1 MSSNTILIVDDD
13 EMIRI
18 LLRQALS
25 KESYTVYEA
34 ENGIKAMD
42 LCDMHHPDVVLL
54 DVNLPDISGFEV
66 CQFIRGSAYGA
77 DIPVIMITGMDDTK
91 SIEKAYEYGATDFII
106 KPINWYLISHHV
118 RYIIRTNNHLK
129 ALRKSEQKL
138 EHAQNFARL
147 GYWELNIKKDYLS
160 FSKQLTE
167 LLGISCSHFEYGLDY
182 LLMLVHPSERL
193 YVKTVINQAQVDGKK
208 FHLDAR
214 LLLANE
220 QLMFIQLQGKK
231 AINRK
236 KEVLINGI
244 IQDVSELRKSQSR
257 LNHIAHHDALTELP
271 NRTLFQ
277 LQFEMSLQR
286 ALHHNQKV
294 ALLFIDLDRFKNV
307 NDSLGHDIGDALLCQ
322 VANRIV
328 SIIRPN
334 DTAARLGGDEFAVI
348 LNDIED
354 IDNACSLA
362 QRIISVFE
370 QPFNLGS
377 KVLYS
382 EASIGISIYPE
393 HGDTPAR
400 LLRNAD
406 TAMYQA
412 KCSENKI
419 EFYSDEL
426 TAVTLK
432 KWSMENELR
441 KALKEKSFILLY
453 QPKVDPKS
461 GHIIGVEALVRWKK
475 DGELISPI
483 EFIPTAENTGLI
495 IPLGKRILEQAV
507 MQLAAWQG
515 TICEHL
521 SIAVNVSGRQLRNDN
536 LDGYIETLLKEHDVN
551 PGLLELEITEDFL
564 IQGDSKNNSLEVIN
578 SLNKLGVNM
587 AIDDF
592 GTGYSSMAQLKNLP
606 ISTLKI
612 DKSFVDGIPD
622 SKKDIAIIKSI
633 INIAK
638 NLELEIVAEG
648 AETAE
653 QVAFLKENECDFIQG
668 YFYSKPISEKLI
680 MEIIKNKATIEINR
694 QLTSVTQL
702 GKE

>member
-1 MSSNTILIVDDD
+1 MSSSKTILIVDDD

-18 LLRQALS
+18 LLRQSLS
-25 KESYTVYEA
+25 NESYTIYEA
-34 ENGIKAMD
+34 ENAVNAMD
-42 LCDMHHPDVVLL
+42 LCDKYHPDLVLL
-54 DVNLPDISGFEV
+54 DVNLPDFSGFEV
-66 CQFIRGSAYGA
+66 CQFIRESSYGE
-77 DIPVIMITGMDDTK
+77 DTPIVMITGMDDTQ

-106 KPINWYLISHHV
+106 KPINWYLIQHHI
-118 RYIIRTNNHLK
+118 RYVIRTSNQLD
-129 ALRKSEQKL
+129 ALRKSERKL

-147 GYWELNIKKDYLS
+147 GYWELNTEKDSLS
-160 FSKQLTE
+160 FSQQLTT
-167 LLGISCSHFEYGLDY
+167 LLGVSCSHFEYGSDY
-182 LLMLVHPSERL
+182 LLKLVHPAERL
-193 YVKTVINQAQVDGKK
+193 YVQTVINQARIDGKK

-214 LLLANE
+214 LLLASG
-220 QLMFIQLQGKK
+220 QLMYIQLQGQKV
-231 AINRK
+231 ISLN

-244 IQDVSELRKSQSR
+244 IQDVSELKKSQSR

-328 SIIRPN
+328 SMIRPN

-348 LNDIED
+348 LNNIED
-354 IDNACSLA
+354 INNAHSLS

-370 QPFNLGS
+370 QPFNLGA
-377 KVLYS
+377 KVVYS

-393 HGDTPAR
+393 HGDTPER

-412 KCSENKI
+412 KKSIKKI
-419 EFYSDEL
+419 EIYSTEL
-426 TAVTLK
+426 TTVTQK

-441 KALKEKSFILLY
+441 KALKNDEFILEY
-453 QPKVDPKS
+453 QPKVDPFK
-461 GHIIGVEALVRWKK
+461 GHIIGVEALVRWRKNNK
-475 DGELISPI
+475 IIGPI
-483 EFIPTAENTGLI
+483 EFIPTAEETGLI
-495 IPLGKRILEQAV
+495 IPLGKWVLTQAV
-507 MQLAAWQG
+507 MQLASWQG
-515 TICEHL
+515 TPCKNL
-521 SIAVNVSGRQLRNDN
+521 TIAVNVSGRQLRNNN
-536 LDGYIETLLKEHDVN
+536 LNDYIDKLLKQHNVAPEY
-551 PGLLELEITEDFL
+551 LELEITEDFL
-564 IQGDSKNNSLEVIN
+564 IKSDSIDNGVEELCR
-578 SLNKLGVNM
+578 LNKLGISM

-592 GTGYSSMAQLKNLP
+592 GTGYSSLAQLKNLP

-633 INIAK
+633 ISFAK
-638 NLELEIVAEG
+638 NLELNIVAEG
-648 AETAE
+648 AETQK
-653 QVAFLKENECDFIQG
+653 QVVCLKSYGCDFIQG
-668 YFYSKPISEKLI
+668 YFYSKPVSANQI
-680 MEIIKNKATIEINR
+680 MVLLKQQITID
-694 QLTSVTQL
+694 
-702 GKE
+702 

>member
-25 KESYTVYEA
+25 KESYNVYEA
-34 ENGIKAMD
+34 ESGTKAMD

-54 DVNLPDISGFEV
+54 DVNLPDINGFEV
-66 CQFIRGSAYGA
+66 CQFIRGTAYGA

-106 KPINWYLISHHV
+106 KPINWYLISHHI
-118 RYIIRTNNHLK
+118 RYIIRTSNHLK

-147 GYWELNIKKDYLS
+147 GYWELNIKKDSLS
-160 FSKQLTE
+160 FSKQLTK
-167 LLGISCSHFEYGLDY
+167 LLGVSCSNFEYGMDY
-182 LLMLVHPSERL
+182 LLMLIHPSERL
-193 YVKTVINQAQVDGKK
+193 YIKTVINQAQVDGKK

-214 LLLANE
+214 LLLGNDH
-220 QLMFIQLQGKK
+220 LMFIQFQGQKVI
-231 AINRK
+231 ARN
-236 KEVLINGI
+236 KEVLLNGI

-277 LQFEMSLQR
+277 LQFDMSLQR
-286 ALHHNQKV
+286 AVHHNQKV

-322 VANRIV
+322 VANRILGV
-328 SIIRPN
+328 IRPS

-348 LNDIED
+348 LNDVED
-354 IDNACSLA
+354 IENVFSLGE
-362 QRIISVFE
+362 RITSVFD
-370 QPFNLGS
+370 QPFHLES

-382 EASIGISIYPE
+382 QASIGISIYPD

-412 KCSENKI
+412 KQSKNKMEI
-419 EFYSDEL
+419 YSDEL

-453 QPKVDPKS
+453 QPKVDPIT
-461 GHIIGVEALVRWKK
+461 GLIVGVEALVRWKK
-475 DGELISPI
+475 DGKLISPI

-495 IPLGKRILEQAV
+495 IPLGKRILKKAV
-507 MQLAAWQG
+507 MQLAAWKG
-515 TICEHL
+515 TFCEHL

-536 LDGYIETLLKEHDVN
+536 LDEYIDILLKEYEID
-551 PGLLELEITEDFL
+551 PTLLELEITEDFL
-564 IQGDSKNNSLEVIN
+564 IQGDTKNNSLEALN
-578 SLNKLGVNM
+578 SINKLGVSM

-612 DKSFVDGIPD
+612 DKSFVDGISD
-622 SKKDIAIIKSI
+622 SKKDVAIIKSI

-638 NLELEIVAEG
+638 NLELEIIAEG

-653 QVAFLKENECDFIQG
+653 QVAFLKENECDYIQG

-680 MEIIKNKATIEINR
+680 MELIEKRTIIEINH
-694 QLTSVTQL
+694 TIS
-702 GKE
+702 

>member
-354 IDNACSLA
+354 IGNACSLA

>member
-91 SIEKAYEYGATDFII
+91 SIERAYEYGATDFII

-118 RYIIRTNNHLK
+118 RYIIRTSNHLK

-167 LLGISCSHFEYGLDY
+167 LLGISCSNFEYGLDY
-182 LLMLVHPSERL
+182 LIMLVHPSERL

-231 AINRK
+231 VINRK
-236 KEVLINGI
+236 KEVLISGI

-441 KALKEKSFILLY
+441 KALKENSFVLLY

-515 TICEHL
+515 TLCEHL

-536 LDGYIETLLKEHDVN
+536 LDGYIETILKEHEVN
-551 PGLLELEITEDFL
+551 PALLELEITEDFL

-638 NLELEIVAEG
+638 NLELDIVAEG

-653 QVAFLKENECDFIQG
+653 QVAFLKENACDFIQG

-680 MEIIKNKATIEINR
+680 MELIKNKATIEINR
-694 QLTSVTQL
+694 QLTL
-702 GKE
+702 

>member
-91 SIEKAYEYGATDFII
+91 SIERAYEYGATDFII

-118 RYIIRTNNHLK
+118 RYIIRTSNHLK

-167 LLGISCSHFEYGLDY
+167 LLGISCSNFEYGLDY
-182 LLMLVHPSERL
+182 LIMLVHPSERL

-214 LLLANE
+214 LLLANDH
-220 QLMFIQLQGKK
+220 LMFIQFQGQKV
-231 AINRK
+231 INRK
-236 KEVLINGI
+236 KEVLISGI
-244 IQDVSELRKSQSR
+244 IQDVSELRQSQSR

-286 ALHHNQKV
+286 ALHHSQKV

-322 VANRIV
+322 VANRITSV
-328 SIIRPN
+328 IRPN

-348 LNDIED
+348 LNDVED
-354 IDNACSLA
+354 INNVFCLG
-362 QRIISVFE
+362 QRILSVFD

-382 EASIGISIYPE
+382 EASIGISVYPD

-412 KCSENKI
+412 KQSKNKI
-419 EFYSDEL
+419 EVYSDEL

-441 KALKEKSFILLY
+441 KALKEENFILLY
-453 QPKVDPKS
+453 QPKVDPKN
-461 GHIIGVEALVRWKK
+461 GLVIGVEALVRWDKN
-475 DGELISPI
+475 GELINPI

-495 IPLGKRILEQAV
+495 VPLGKKILKQAV
-507 MQLAAWQG
+507 IQLAAWQG
-515 TICEHL
+515 TICGQL
-521 SIAVNVSGRQLRNDN
+521 SIAVNVSGRQLRNDK
-536 LDGYIETLLKEHDVN
+536 LDDYIDALLKEYEVM
-551 PGLLELEITEDFL
+551 PELLELEITEDFL
-564 IQGDSKNNSLEVIN
+564 IQGDSKNNSLEALN
-578 SLNKLGVNM
+578 SLNRLGVSM

-612 DKSFVDGIPD
+612 DKSFVDGIPE

-653 QVAFLKENECDFIQG
+653 QVAFLRENECDFIQG
-668 YFYSKPISEKLI
+668 YFYSKPVSEKLI
-680 MEIIKNKATIEINR
+680 MELIEKNTTIEINHSIR
-694 QLTSVTQL
+694 
-702 GKE
+702 

>member
-25 KESYTVYEA
+25 KESYNVYEA
-34 ENGIKAMD
+34 ESGTKAMD

-54 DVNLPDISGFEV
+54 DVNLPDINGFEV
-66 CQFIRGSAYGA
+66 CQFIRGTAYGA

-106 KPINWYLISHHV
+106 KPINWYLISHHI
-118 RYIIRTNNHLK
+118 RYIIRTSNHLK

-147 GYWELNIKKDYLS
+147 GYWELNIKKDSLS
-160 FSKQLTE
+160 FSKQLTK
-167 LLGISCSHFEYGLDY
+167 LLGVSCSNFEYGMDY
-182 LLMLVHPSERL
+182 LLMLIHPSERL

-214 LLLANE
+214 LLLGNDH
-220 QLMFIQLQGKK
+220 LMFIQFQGQKVI
-231 AINRK
+231 ARN
-236 KEVLINGI
+236 KEVLLNGI

-277 LQFEMSLQR
+277 LQFDMSLQR
-286 ALHHNQKV
+286 AVHHNQKV

-322 VANRIV
+322 VANRILGV
-328 SIIRPN
+328 IRPS

-348 LNDIED
+348 LNDVED
-354 IDNACSLA
+354 IENVFSLGE
-362 QRIISVFE
+362 RITSVFD
-370 QPFNLGS
+370 QPFHLES

-382 EASIGISIYPE
+382 QASIGISIYPD

-412 KCSENKI
+412 KQSKNKMEI
-419 EFYSDEL
+419 YSDEL

-453 QPKVDPKS
+453 QPKVDPIT
-461 GHIIGVEALVRWKK
+461 GLIVGVEALVRWKK
-475 DGELISPI
+475 DGKLISPI

-495 IPLGKRILEQAV
+495 IPLGKRILKKAV
-507 MQLAAWQG
+507 MQLAAWKG
-515 TICEHL
+515 TFCEHL

-536 LDGYIETLLKEHDVN
+536 LDEYIDILLKEYEID
-551 PGLLELEITEDFL
+551 PTLLELEITEDFL
-564 IQGDSKNNSLEVIN
+564 IQGDTKNNSLEALN
-578 SLNKLGVNM
+578 SINKLGVSM

-612 DKSFVDGIPD
+612 DKSFVDGISD
-622 SKKDIAIIKSI
+622 SKKDVAIIKSI

-638 NLELEIVAEG
+638 NLELEIIAEG

-653 QVAFLKENECDFIQG
+653 QVAFLKENECDYIQG

-680 MEIIKNKATIEINR
+680 MELIEKRTIIEINH
-694 QLTSVTQL
+694 TIS
-702 GKE
+702 

>member
-91 SIEKAYEYGATDFII
+91 SIERAYEYGATDFII

-118 RYIIRTNNHLK
+118 RYIIRTSNHLK

-167 LLGISCSHFEYGLDY
+167 LLGISCSNFEYGLDY
-182 LLMLVHPSERL
+182 LIMLVHPSERL

-214 LLLANE
+214 LLLANDH
-220 QLMFIQLQGKK
+220 LMFIQFQGQKV
-231 AINRK
+231 INRK
-236 KEVLINGI
+236 KEVLISGI
-244 IQDVSELRKSQSR
+244 IQDVSELRQSQSR

-286 ALHHNQKV
+286 ALHHSQKV

-322 VANRIV
+322 VANRITSV
-328 SIIRPN
+328 IRPN

-348 LNDIED
+348 LNDVED
-354 IDNACSLA
+354 INNVFCLG
-362 QRIISVFE
+362 QRILSVFD

-382 EASIGISIYPE
+382 EASIGISVYPD

-412 KCSENKI
+412 KQSKNKI
-419 EFYSDEL
+419 EVYSDEL

-441 KALKEKSFILLY
+441 KALKEENFILLY
-453 QPKVDPKS
+453 QPKVDPKN
-461 GHIIGVEALVRWKK
+461 GLVIGVEALVRWDKN
-475 DGELISPI
+475 GELINPI

-495 IPLGKRILEQAV
+495 VPLGKKILKQAV
-507 MQLAAWQG
+507 IQLAAWQG
-515 TICEHL
+515 TICGHL
-521 SIAVNVSGRQLRNDN
+521 SIAVNVSGRQLRNDK
-536 LDGYIETLLKEHDVN
+536 LDDYIDALLKEYEVM
-551 PGLLELEITEDFL
+551 PELLELEITEDFL
-564 IQGDSKNNSLEVIN
+564 IQGDSKNNSLEALN
-578 SLNKLGVNM
+578 SLNRLGVSM

-612 DKSFVDGIPD
+612 DKSFVDGIPE

-653 QVAFLKENECDFIQG
+653 QVAFLRENECDFIQG
-668 YFYSKPISEKLI
+668 YFYSKPVSEKLI
-680 MEIIKNKATIEINR
+680 MELIEKNTTIEINHSIR
-694 QLTSVTQL
+694 
-702 GKE
+702 

>member
-42 LCDMHHPDVVLL
+42 LCDLHHPDVVLL

-66 CQFIRGSAYGA
+66 CQFIRGTAYGA
-77 DIPVIMITGMDDTK
+77 DIPVIMITGMDDTQ

-106 KPINWYLISHHV
+106 KPINWYLISHHI
-118 RYIIRTNNHLK
+118 RYIIRTSNHLK
-129 ALRKSEQKL
+129 ALRKSEKKL
-138 EHAQNFARL
+138 ESAQNFARL
-147 GYWELNIKKDYLS
+147 GYWELNIRKDYLS

-193 YVKTVINQAQVDGKK
+193 YVKTVINQAQIDGKK

-214 LLLANE
+214 LLLGND
-220 QLMFIQLQGKK
+220 QLMFIQFQGQKV
-231 AINRK
+231 INRK
-236 KEVLINGI
+236 KEVLLNGI
-244 IQDVSELRKSQSR
+244 IQDISELRKSQSR

-322 VANRIV
+322 VANRIIGV
-328 SIIRPN
+328 IRPS

-348 LNDIED
+348 LNDVENIEN
-354 IDNACSLA
+354 IFSLSE
-362 QRIISVFE
+362 RIISVFD
-370 QPFNLGS
+370 QPFHLES

-382 EASIGISIYPE
+382 EASIGISVYPD

-412 KCSENKI
+412 KRSENKM
-419 EFYSDEL
+419 ELYSDEL

-441 KALKEKSFILLY
+441 KALKENSFVLLY
-453 QPKVDPKS
+453 QPKVEPKR

-475 DGELISPI
+475 DGKLISPI

-495 IPLGKRILEQAV
+495 IPLGKRILAQAV

-515 TICEHL
+515 TSCEHL

-536 LDGYIETLLKEHDVN
+536 LDDYIDNLLKEYGVK
-551 PGLLELEITEDFL
+551 PELLELEITEDFL
-564 IQGDSKNNSLEVIN
+564 IQSDSKNNSLEALN
-578 SLNKLGVNM
+578 SISKLGVSM

-612 DKSFVDGIPD
+612 DKSFVDGIPN

-648 AETAE
+648 AESAE
-653 QVAFLKENECDFIQG
+653 QVAFLKKHECDFIQG
-668 YFYSKPISEKLI
+668 FFYSEPVSEKLI
-680 MEIIKNKATIEINR
+680 MELIEKNTTIEINHSI
-694 QLTSVTQL
+694 Q
-702 GKE
+702 